1 VVTLCQLAV
10 MAAILIFRKP
20 LLAIFGQLGGGQH
33 FTKLEHVG
41 SSRFAEKT
49 HQAVGAGRERLTERY
64 PIPAFARRGR
74 PGQAAE
80 GAAGKAD
87 KAVKAAKAGKKVKTA
102 TNVAATTG
110 KAAGG
115 WVTLAAAA
123 AMKGGQM
130 AIRKGETA
138 KRQLQGAA
146 SPFLLDGKAGAPQ
159 PRRMPEKMLGVDGR
173 ELRSYTWRRIQ
184 REPEPTP
191 AVEEAPKAK
200 PKRQKALP
208 DGGPPL
214 PRRSLPRVRWSRQP
228 GGGHVLDV
236 LRRKS

>member
-1 VVTLCQLAV
+1 
-10 MAAILIFRKP
+10 
-20 LLAIFGQLGGGQH
+20 
-33 FTKLEHVG
+33 
-41 SSRFAEKT
+41 
-49 HQAVGAGRERLTERY
+49 
-64 PIPAFARRGR
+64 
-74 PGQAAE
+74 
-80 GAAGKAD
+80 
-87 KAVKAAKAGKKVKTA
+87 VKAAKAGKKVKTA